1 MKVFLIFTL
10 LVLSAGS
17 VSLAKDSV
25 KEEISLFGGKTSI
38 RNIEE
43 LRDPFRRTP
52 PPKGGAKRIQTEP
65 RTNFVQNVGTIE
77 SFPLSSI
84 RIVGVLLGE
93 ERRAIARIA
102 APRIEAN
109 DFSGDGRSATE
120 ELGKE
125 SYLLKEGM
133 RIGENK
139 AEIKAILPGGIVLVE
154 KIRNVYDQDEYLET
168 IIPVS
173 Q

>member
-1 MKVFLIFTL
+1 MFDSIDFAISKE
-10 LVLSAGS
+10 
-17 VSLAKDSV
+17 SV
-25 KEEISLFGGKTSI
+25 KEEINLFGGKTSI

-52 PPKGGAKRIQTEP
+52 PPRGSAKRVLTEP
-65 RTNFVQNVGTIE
+65 RSNFIQNVGTIE
-77 SFPLSSI
+77 NFPLSRI

-102 APRIEAN
+102 SAN
-109 DFSGDGRSATE
+109 MGPSDFSGDSRAAE
-120 ELGKE
+120 ELSKE

>member
-1 MKVFLIFTL
+1 MKFILVVTL
-10 LVLSAGS
+10 FMTS
-17 VSLAKDSV
+17 VIELAYSKESV
-25 KEEISLFGGKTSI
+25 KEEINLFGGKTSI

-52 PPKGGAKRIQTEP
+52 PPKGSAKRNRTEP
-65 RTNFVQNVGTIE
+65 RSNFVQNVKSIE
-77 SFPLSSI
+77 NFPLSSI

-93 ERRAIARIA
+93 ERRAVARIA
-102 APRIEAN
+102 TESAN
-109 DFSGDGRSATE
+109 NFSGESLSADE
-120 ELGKE
+120 QLGKE